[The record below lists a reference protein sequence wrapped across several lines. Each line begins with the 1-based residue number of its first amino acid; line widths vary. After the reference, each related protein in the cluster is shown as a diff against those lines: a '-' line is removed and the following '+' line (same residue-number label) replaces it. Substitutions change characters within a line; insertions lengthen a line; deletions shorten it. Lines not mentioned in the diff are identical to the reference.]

1 MLVTLVA
8 LVGQVA
14 AADLVGQVAQRQEH
28 SQTQVA
34 QGNKAATVTAQAAAA
49 VQQVQGQTDKV
60 QRQLRSVAMVA
71 QAKQQPILTQI

>member
-14 AADLVGQVAQRQEH
+14 AADLVVQVAQRQEH

-34 QGNKAATVTAQAAAA
+34 QGNKVATVTAQAAAA
-49 VQQVQGQTDKV
+49 VQQVQGQMGQV
-60 QRQLRSVAMVA
+60 QRQ
-71 QAKQQPILTQI
+71 

>member
-1 MLVTLVA
+1 
-8 LVGQVA
+8 
-14 AADLVGQVAQRQEH
+14 
-28 SQTQVA
+28 VA